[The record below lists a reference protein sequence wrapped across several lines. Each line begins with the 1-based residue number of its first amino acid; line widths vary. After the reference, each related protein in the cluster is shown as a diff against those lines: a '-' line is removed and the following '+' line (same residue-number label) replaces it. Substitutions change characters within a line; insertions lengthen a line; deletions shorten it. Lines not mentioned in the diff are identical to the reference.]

1 MWYLDKCMDYGRLV
15 GWQDVSCTYPY
26 GVVSGDERPRCVVLG
41 WAWLEPGPATTSPL
55 VKVPRENFC

>member
-1 MWYLDKCMDYGRLV
+1 MWYLDECMDYGRLV
-15 GWQDVSCTYPY
+15 GWQDVSCNY

-41 WAWLEPGPATTSPL
+41 WAGPGPATTSPL